1 MTVNGWLQILF
12 FFVIILLVTKPLGVF
27 MAHVFDRKKTFLDP
41 VLRPV
46 ERLIYKLTGVNEER
60 EMRWTEYAVTML
72 LFSVVSMLVL
82 YLIQRLQGYLPL
94 NPQHLPGVDSNAS
107 STGAFA
113 GSAFNTAASFTTNT
127 NWQSYVP
134 EVTMSYLTQMAG
146 LAYHNFISAATG
158 IALAIAFIRGIARR
172 EMQTL
177 GNFWVDMTR
186 AALWVCLPFCIVG
199 ALVLVA
205 GGVPQNLRPYDKAQL
220 VDKGITIEVDK
231 KDANGNVINDAQG
244 NPVKENQPVT
254 EQTIAQGPVAS
265 QEFIK
270 EWGTNGGG
278 FFNTNSAHP
287 FENPTPFTNLLEM
300 IAIFAVAA
308 GLTYTL
314 GRMTGSQKHGWAVFA
329 AMAVL
334 FFAGVVVAYW
344 AEAKGNP
351 LLAGVDQ
358 TTSVAQSGGNMEG
371 KEVRFGL
378 ANSTLWATIT
388 TDASCGAVNSMHDS
402 YTPLGGM
409 VPLANIMLSEVVF
422 GGVGAGMYGVLIY
435 VVLAVFIAGLMVGRT
450 PEYLGKKIE
459 SYDVKMA
466 MLVVLV
472 FPLVILIF
480 AAISGV
486 SPGFG
491 TSQIANP
498 GPHGLSE
505 ILYAFTEGAGN
516 NGSAFAGIS
525 ANTLWYNTT
534 IGITMLIGR
543 FMMIIPMLAVAGNLA
558 TKKIVPPSLG
568 TFPVTTPLFTTL
580 LVSVILIVGALTFFP
595 ALSLGPIVEHLLMQ
609 AGKTF

>member
-46 ERLIYKLTGVNEER
+46 ERLIYRLTGVNEER

-82 YLIQRLQGYLPL
+82 YLIQRLQGYLPF
-94 NPQHLPGVDSNAS
+94 NPQHLPGIDSNSS

-146 LAYHNFISAATG
+146 LAYHNFVSAATG

-172 EMQTL
+172 EMQTI

-186 AALWVCLPFCIVG
+186 AGLWVCLPFCIVG

-205 GGVPQNLRPYDKAQL
+205 GGVPQNLRPFDKAQL

-287 FENPTPFTNLLEM
+287 FENPSPFTNLLEM

-308 GLTYTL
+308 GLTYAL

-334 FFAGVVVAYW
+334 FFTGVVVAYW

-378 ANSTLWATIT
+378 ANSTLWATVT

-409 VPLANIMLSEVVF
+409 VPLTNIMLSEVVF
-422 GGVGAGMYGVLIY
+422 GGVGAGMYGILIY

-480 AAISGV
+480 AAISVV
-486 SPGFG
+486 SPSFG

-505 ILYAFTEGAGN
+505 ILYAFTESAGN

-543 FMMIIPMLAVAGNLA
+543 FMMIVPMLAVAGNLG